1 MTEKIDRHQDRIKS
15 RNEWSLIECINM
27 QCDAE
32 GKELI
37 REQVAIPGNPSLLFM
52 FQSPIVKSKSDA
64 RLTSAETITNE
75 IYK

>member
-37 REQVAIPGNPSLLFM
+37 REQVITLGNPSPPFI
-52 FQSPIVKSKSDA
+52 FQFPIVKNK
-64 RLTSAETITNE
+64 
-75 IYK
+75 